1 MSIIRYNR
9 FGDIMKVAGIIVEYN
24 PLHNGHLHHILETRK
39 ISKCDYLIAVM
50 SGNFTQRGEVAM
62 IDKFTRTKMALLNHV
77 DLVIELPFV
86 FSVQSADIFAYT
98 SVAILNHLKVDEIY
112 FGSESDNID
121 ELYLL
126 SDILDSAEYNNLV
139 LKYSKEGNSYPTS
152 SNLAVS
158 DLIDTK
164 AYSLPNNIL
173 GIHYIRAVKKLKSN
187 IKVCS
192 IKRIETNYFDEF
204 TIGKSIQSATTIRKM
219 IKNKKN
225 IEEFVPENVFNLLK
239 NRKIIDLNMFAK
251 YLKYKIHSS
260 TNEELKNIFNISE
273 GFENRIKKVTD
284 FSSVTDLI
292 SQLITKRYTN
302 SKIRR
307 SLIHIL
313 CNTQKKM
320 INSFEIPY
328 LRILGM
334 NYNGQEYLN
343 LIKKDLSIP
352 LISKITDKKHPYL
365 EMELRASKIYSMVS
379 DVNVFKEEFKPLILM
394 HFN

>member
-1 MSIIRYNR
+1 
-9 FGDIMKVAGIIVEYN
+9 MKVAGIIVEYN

-158 DLIDTK
+158 DLTDTK

>member
-1 MSIIRYNR
+1 
-9 FGDIMKVAGIIVEYN
+9 MKVAGIIVEYN

-126 SDILDSAEYNNLV
+126 SDILDSVEYNNLV

-158 DLIDTK
+158 DLTDTK

-225 IEEFVPENVFNLLK
+225 IEEFVPENVLNLLK

>member
-1 MSIIRYNR
+1 
-9 FGDIMKVAGIIVEYN
+9 MKVAGIIVEYN

-126 SDILDSAEYNNLV
+126 SDILDSVEYNNLV

-158 DLIDTK
+158 DLTDTK

>member
-158 DLIDTK
+158 DLTDTK

>member
-1 MSIIRYNR
+1 
-9 FGDIMKVAGIIVEYN
+9 MKVAGIIVEYN

-204 TIGKSIQSATTIRKM
+204 TLGKSIQSATTIRKM